1 MAFDNRLCKFVFKW
15 FIFAFKIFCYFD
27 KVNECYFTMIY
38 EDCDMHRQS
47 SFCFYK
53 INPSSGNLKRINNGY
68 KPNSQGYGKSK
79 MAAWLFPAPWT
90 TLLLFDRMKPFLG
103 VGLIISQWKKKW
115 LKYIFCNLQWSE
127 HPLCWTGH
135 TTLAKIS
142 WASWRLSLSLMSFV
156 VRQGPQNKGTGY
168 MRLNRL
174 LNMNTIFMTFCLTHY
189 WLLIFV
195 FRYKNLFSSSRW
207 WFKTI

>member
-38 EDCDMHRQS
+38 EDCDTHRQS

-103 VGLIISQWKKKW
+103 VGLIISQWKKKMV
-115 LKYIFCNLQWSE
+115 KIHFLQS
-127 HPLCWTGH
+127 PVIRAPTLLVRSYDTG
-135 TTLAKIS
+135 KNF
-142 WASWRLSLSLMSFV
+142 MSFLETITFTDV
-156 VRQGPQNKGTGY
+156 LCCQARTTEQRNWLHEIKQTAKYEYNFHDF
-168 MRLNRL
+168 LSDAL
-174 LNMNTIFMTFCLTHY
+174 LAS
-189 WLLIFV
+189 
-195 FRYKNLFSSSRW
+195 NLCFQ
-207 WFKTI
+207 I

>member
-38 EDCDMHRQS
+38 EDCDTHRQS

-103 VGLIISQWKKKW
+103 VGLIISQWKKKMVKIHFLQSPVIRAPTLLDRLYRHW
-115 LKYIFCNLQWSE
+115 QKFHELLRDCHVHWRPLSSGKDHKTKGLVTWDWTAKYDYNFHDFLSDILLASNLCFQILKKK
-127 HPLCWTGH
+127 P
-135 TTLAKIS
+135 
-142 WASWRLSLSLMSFV
+142 
-156 VRQGPQNKGTGY
+156 
-168 MRLNRL
+168 
-174 LNMNTIFMTFCLTHY
+174 
-189 WLLIFV
+189 
-195 FRYKNLFSSSRW
+195 SSPRVTDGL
-207 WFKTI
+207 K

>member
-15 FIFAFKIFCYFD
+15 FILAFKIFCYFD
-27 KVNECYFTMIY
+27 KMNECYFTMIY
-38 EDCDMHRQS
+38 GDYDTHRQS

-103 VGLIISQWKKKW
+103 VGLIISQWKKKMV
-115 LKYIFCNLQWSE
+115 KIHFLQS
-127 HPLCWTGH
+127 PVIRAPTLLDRSYDTG
-135 TTLAKIS
+135 KNF
-142 WASWRLSLSLMSFV
+142 MSFLETITFTDV
-156 VRQGPQNKGTGY
+156 LCCQARTTEQRNWLHEIKQTAKYEYNFHDF
-168 MRLNRL
+168 LSDAL
-174 LNMNTIFMTFCLTHY
+174 LAS
-189 WLLIFV
+189 
-195 FRYKNLFSSSRW
+195 NLCFQ
-207 WFKTI
+207 I